1 MIKKGKI
8 TLILLTL
15 IWLTAISLLRWT
27 WQWNLIWLWLGAF
40 IGIFLLDV
48 DHLLYLLVIN
58 PHELT
63 SQRVKHLLPQKK
75 FKEVLILIRDTV
87 EERARMPLHNAF
99 FQVILYVLCFFVLTS
114 SANLFGAGLVMG
126 MAFHLLK
133 DEVFHLLF
141 GREEKLKRWL
151 FWQAKNDI
159 SDQNQKIFVVIM
171 GLTFLAL
178 NFFLI

>member
-1 MIKKGKI
+1 MFKKEKI

-15 IWLTAISLLRWT
+15 IWLTAVSLLRWT
-27 WQWNLIWLWLGAF
+27 WQWNLIWLWLGAL
-40 IGIFLLDV
+40 IGIFLLDI

-63 SQRVKHLLPQKK
+63 GQRVKRFFQQRKI
-75 FKEVLILIRDTV
+75 KEALILIGDTV
-87 EERARMPLHNAF
+87 GERDRMPLHNAF

-114 SANLFGAGLVMG
+114 SANLLGAGLVMG

-133 DEVFHLLF
+133 DEIFHLLL
-141 GREEKLKRWL
+141 GREERLKKWL

-159 SDQNQKIFVVIM
+159 SNQNQKIFVVIM
-171 GLTFLAL
+171 GLTFVVL